1 MKFRM
6 SKRLTTEQYFILR
19 VKTSAVI
26 WSGRPSNIFVDLH
39 VRVTFSFKQALEMFL
54 VE

>member
-6 SKRLTTEQYFILR
+6 SKRLTTEHYFILR
-19 VKTSAVI
+19 IKTNAVI
-26 WSGRPSNIFVDLH
+26 WSGRPSSVFVDHH
-39 VRVTFSFKQALEMFL
+39 VRVTFSFKQALKMFL